1 MSAMDS
7 LAATVSLSGR
17 LISRFRHPLE
27 VTPPYGS
34 PEAKKTKR
42 QKRKDEAEA
51 LAMERRRQKELESTD
66 REANEN
72 FNLFPETLK
81 SVTFTE
87 KNTQLTDVLKV
98 YGTRNLPD
106 FDSFKEKVGPSNRTG
121 VVNMAHKGLG
131 DDRCIILS
139 TAMIETGM
147 SEDGDDERDDKQAIF
162 SLSLCDNRISD
173 LGMVTVMDNVM
184 LSTRLRALIHLDM
197 SHNKIGPNGAMA
209 LAKCVCKLPNLQRLN
224 LSNMNLTDGILHD
237 ILFLFC
243 NCQHKSDEDS
253 SPHLKSLILSKNH
266 MRTNAA
272 IALAS
277 YLSSANGLDVIELDV
292 SWNSLGIEGGSKL
305 WTVISTHESLVSL
318 DMSWNALGN
327 HNHEELA
334 EKVHPPLEL
343 NPMASSL
350 DGEGSL
356 VTAGSS
362 YATGVDSVLLQQNPI
377 TSRAPDF
384 EVVPIHGHFKKV
396 KKIEYVSAT
405 ALASVLNVNNTLLHL
420 NLSHNAFCAKECDII
435 GGSLRDNHTL
445 LGLHITG

>member
-1 MSAMDS
+1 MDS
-7 LAATVSLSGR
+7 LVDTVSLSDR
-17 LISRFRHPLE
+17 LISRFRQPLE
-27 VTPPYGS
+27 VTPPFGS

-42 QKRKDEAEA
+42 QKRKDEVEA
-51 LAMERRRQKELESTD
+51 LSIERSRQKELEVTN

-106 FDSFKEKVGPSNRTG
+106 FDSFQEKVGPSNRTG
-121 VVNMAHKGLG
+121 VVNMAHKSLG
-131 DDRCIILS
+131 DERCIILS
-139 TAMIETGM
+139 TTMIETGM
-147 SEDGDDERDDKQAIF
+147 SEDGDDEQAIF

-173 LGMVTVMDNVM
+173 LGMITVMDNVM
-184 LSTRLRALIHLDM
+184 LSTRLRTLIHLDM

-243 NCQHKSDEDS
+243 NCQHGSDEDS

-277 YLSSANGLDVIELDV
+277 YLSSANGSDVIELDV

-327 HNHEELA
+327 HKYEELA

-343 NPMASSL
+343 NPLASSL

-356 VTAGSS
+356 VTAGNSH
-362 YATGVDSVLLQQNPI
+362 ATVLSQQNPI

-384 EVVPIHGHFKKV
+384 EVVPIHGHFKKI
-396 KKIEYVSAT
+396 KKVEYVSAT

-435 GGSLRDNHTL
+435 GESLRDNHTL
-445 LGLHITG
+445 LGLHITGQLHIYNHVTI